1 MTSTTTIFQHQR
13 IYTSSH
19 EPPISGGIVVQ
30 DGQVTF
36 VGALADCEQLA
47 GDEAA
52 TVTLSGE
59 AVLPGFHDAHIHT
72 GSLALQFNSPDVSL
86 ATSREQALAEL
97 REWANA
103 NPGTDWVVGGRWDA
117 NRWGPGESL
126 HRNDLDE
133 IFGDRPAVLNT
144 IDGHSV
150 CANSRA
156 LQLTGVDESTP
167 EIDGGVIERDDDGR
181 LSGVLRENASDY
193 IRVIA
198 EKALLSRPDE
208 LLTAV
213 QRHLHERGIVAITD
227 LDGDEIRRGYEA
239 LEASDKLRLRVRKGI
254 PATSLD
260 DAVAAGER
268 SGQGTQWL
276 MTGSVKLFSDGA
288 LGSHTALMHEGY
300 EGDSCN
306 CGVAVIS
313 EEDLLERVRFANS
326 NGIAVSTHAIG
337 DKANTNVLDAY
348 EQVASIT
355 RSEGLHNSVEHAQHI
370 RAEDI
375 DRYAKFEVIASMQ
388 PTHCTSDYPLS
399 VHLLGE
405 RQTLHYPWR
414 SLLDAGVHLVF
425 GSDAPIEPADP
436 LFGIHAAVTRQRR
449 DGEPDGGREPD
460 QRLSVAEAIAAFTEQ
475 AARMDER
482 EGVRGRIEAGAFAD
496 FVVLGTD
503 PFEVEPANLYKIT
516 VETTVVGGEVVYCGE
531 GAGQ

>member
-1 MTSTTTIFQHQR
+1 M
-13 IYTSSH
+13 
-19 EPPISGGIVVQ
+19 
-30 DGQVTF
+30 
-36 VGALADCEQLA
+36 
-47 GDEAA
+47 
-52 TVTLSGE
+52 
-59 AVLPGFHDAHIHT
+59 
-72 GSLALQFNSPDVSL
+72 
-86 ATSREQALAEL
+86 
-97 REWANA
+97 
-103 NPGTDWVVGGRWDA
+103 
-117 NRWGPGESL
+117 
-126 HRNDLDE
+126 
-133 IFGDRPAVLNT
+133 
-144 IDGHSV
+144 
-150 CANSRA
+150 
-156 LQLTGVDESTP
+156 
-167 EIDGGVIERDDDGR
+167 
-181 LSGVLRENASDY
+181 
-193 IRVIA
+193 
-198 EKALLSRPDE
+198 
-208 LLTAV
+208 
-213 QRHLHERGIVAITD
+213 
-227 LDGDEIRRGYEA
+227 
-239 LEASDKLRLRVRKGI
+239 
-254 PATSLD
+254 
-260 DAVAAGER
+260 
-268 SGQGTQWL
+268 
-276 MTGSVKLFSDGA
+276 
-288 LGSHTALMHEGY
+288 
-300 EGDSCN
+300 
-306 CGVAVIS
+306 
-313 EEDLLERVRFANS
+313 RFANS

-370 RAEDI
+370 HAEDI
-375 DRYAKFEVIASMQ
+375 DRYARFEVIASMQ

-516 VETTVVGGEVVYCGE
+516 VETTVVGGEVVYGGE